1 MKAFLIFPHQLFE
14 EALVLPRDQTFYLI
28 ESDLFFK
35 QYNFHQQK
43 LLFHRASLCYFA
55 DLLTQH
61 GFQVVYIEANDPK
74 SDIIELLS
82 SLQNDGL
89 TELSYFDTHDY
100 LLERRI
106 HRICRVPKNRIP
118 SPNFLNQ
125 DTQVLG
131 NKKTYFQTAFYIQQ
145 RKNLQILI
153 DEQQNP
159 LGGQWS
165 FDAENRKKIPKNTYI
180 PQPFPNPS
188 TNPYIQEAIQYIQTH
203 FSINQGTLEKPFLNA
218 YYPCTH
224 AEAQNALELFIQER
238 LSLFG
243 IYEDAILA
251 QESTLFHSVL
261 SPLINVGLLNPAKII
276 SQIAQAQAPLNSLE
290 GFIRQIIGWREFVQL
305 LYQKIGTQQRTSNY
319 WHFTHEM
326 PEAFYSASTGIEPV
340 DMTIRKLLKTGY
352 NHHIERLMVLGNFM
366 LLCEIKPDAVYQWF
380 MEMYIDA
387 YDWVMVPNVYGM
399 SQFSDGG
406 MMTTKPYICGSN
418 YILKMSDYKK
428 GPWQAIWDGLFWRF
442 LDKQRATFSKNPRW
456 AMLISTWDK
465 MPHEK
470 KESHLQQAESY
481 LFTLF
486 PEASSEDSN
495 KKKN

>member
-14 EALVLPRDQTFYLI
+14 EALELPRDQTFYVI
-28 ESDLFFK
+28 ESDLYFK
-35 QYNFHQQK
+35 QYSFHQQK
-43 LLFHRASLCYFA
+43 LLFHRASLRYFA

-61 GFQVVYIEANDPK
+61 NYQVVYIEANDPK
-74 SDIIELLS
+74 SDIIELIS
-82 SLQNDGL
+82 SLQKEAL
-89 TELSYFDTHDY
+89 SELSYFDPHDY

-106 HRICRVPKNRIP
+106 QHICQVPKNKLP

-125 DTQVLG
+125 DVQILG

-145 RKNLQILI
+145 RKNLHILL

-159 LGGQWS
+159 LGGQWT
-165 FDAENRKKIPKNTYI
+165 FDTENRKKIPKNTYI
-180 PQPFPNPS
+180 PQPFPS
-188 TNPYIQEAIQYIQTH
+188 LASNPYIQEAIHYVQIH
-203 FSINQGTLEKPFLNA
+203 FPNNPGSMEMPFSSG

-224 AEAQNALELFIQER
+224 ADSEKALEQFIQER
-238 LSLFG
+238 LTHFG

-276 SQIAQAQAPLNSLE
+276 ARIVQAQAPLNSLE
-290 GFIRQIIGWREFVQL
+290 GIIRQIIGWREFVQL

-319 WHFTHEM
+319 WQFTHEM
-326 PEAFYSASTGIEPV
+326 PVAFYTATTGIEPV

-366 LLCEIKPDAVYQWF
+366 LLCEIKPNAVYQWF

-406 MMTTKPYICGSN
+406 MMTTKPYIGGSN

-465 MPHEK
+465 MPPEK
-470 KESHLQQAESY
+470 RESHLLQAESY
-481 LFTLF
+481 LATLF
-486 PEASSEDSN
+486 PIVALMDSN
-495 KKKN
+495 KKKS